1 MATTKKNTTDTKAST
16 AKKKA
21 APKKKAS
28 DTATKAPKATKASA
42 TKTDSAATDNA
53 VTDSKGMTFDIYHY
67 FSRHDVRAVIILI
80 AILLLYVLFKAIFA
94 PEIV

>member
-21 APKKKAS
+21 APKKKVS
-28 DTATKAPKATKASA
+28 DTAKATKASA